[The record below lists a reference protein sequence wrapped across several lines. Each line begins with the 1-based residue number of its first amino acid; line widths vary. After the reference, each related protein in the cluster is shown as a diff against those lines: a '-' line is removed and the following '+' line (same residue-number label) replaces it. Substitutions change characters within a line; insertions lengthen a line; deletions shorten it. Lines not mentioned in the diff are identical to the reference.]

1 MGDGAEGSMPSA
13 EFSGSAGSARFAR
26 NSPLTPPFQGGEFKL
41 PLSLSRYSC
50 PPMLPALAH
59 IDAWIF
65 DLDNTLYPASADLS
79 GLIDVRMNLYIQRLM
94 GLDHDAART
103 VQKQLFREH
112 GTTLSGLMKS
122 HGIDPHEFLGFVHD
136 IEMDAL
142 EEDRRLVEA
151 VARLPGRKLIF
162 TNGDADYAGRVLER
176 LGLSKSFEAI
186 HDIHACAYQPKPHVA
201 SYESMV
207 ANLGVYPTTALFVE
221 DMARNLKPAKAIG
234 MTTVWVNNGS
244 EYGDHEADSSFIDYE
259 IRDVGHW
266 LHEIT
271 GGLE

>member
-1 MGDGAEGSMPSA
+1 
-13 EFSGSAGSARFAR
+13 
-26 NSPLTPPFQGGEFKL
+26 
-41 PLSLSRYSC
+41 
-50 PPMLPALAH
+50 MLAALDH

-65 DLDNTLYPASADLS
+65 DLDNTLYPASADLF
-79 GLIDVRMNLYIQRLM
+79 GLIDARMGLYVQRLL
-94 GLDHDAART
+94 GVDPAEAHSI
-103 VQKQLFREH
+103 QKNLFREH
-112 GTTLSGLMKS
+112 GTTLSGLMRT
-122 HGIDPHEFLGFVHD
+122 HRIDPHEFLAFVHD

-151 VARLPGRKLIF
+151 VAKLPGRKLIF
-162 TNGDADYAGRVLER
+162 TNGDAAYAGRVLER

-201 SYESMV
+201 SYETMV
-207 ANLGVYPTTALFVE
+207 ANFGIDPTTALFVE

-244 EYGDHEADSSFIDYE
+244 EFGNHEADTSFIDYE
-259 IRDVGHW
+259 IHDVGHW

>member
-1 MGDGAEGSMPSA
+1 MKAAVATPPPSA
-13 EFSGSAGSARFAR
+13 Y
-26 NSPLTPPFQGGEFKL
+26 SPA
-41 PLSLSRYSC
+41 
-50 PPMLPALAH
+50 MLAALDH

-65 DLDNTLYPASADLS
+65 DLDNTLYPASADLF
-79 GLIDVRMNLYIQRLM
+79 GLIDQRM
-94 GLDHDAART
+94 GLYVQQLLGVDAEEAHGI
-103 VQKQLFREH
+103 QKRLFREH
-112 GTTLSGLMKS
+112 GTTLSGLMRD
-122 HGIDPHEFLGFVHD
+122 HAIDPHEFLAFVHD

-142 EEDRRLVEA
+142 AEDRRMVEA
-151 VARLPGRKLIF
+151 LAKLPGRKLIF
-162 TNGDADYAGRVLER
+162 TNGDAVYAGRVLER

-207 ANLGVYPTTALFVE
+207 KAFGIEPTTSLFVE

-244 EYGDHEADSSFIDYE
+244 ELGNHEADLSFIDYE
-259 IRDVGHW
+259 IHDVGQW